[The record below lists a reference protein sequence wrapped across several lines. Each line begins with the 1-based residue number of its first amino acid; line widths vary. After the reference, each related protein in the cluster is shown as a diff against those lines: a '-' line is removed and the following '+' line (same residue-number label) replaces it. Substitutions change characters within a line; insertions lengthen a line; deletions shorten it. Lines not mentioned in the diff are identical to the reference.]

1 MFIDIQLT
9 CRILPF
15 DIHSEK
21 QLQVV
26 GIEFKVC
33 LTDGYMLVGCD
44 VRFTFVVGFP
54 NLLHQAVS
62 YFMGQSMVILLLKV
76 GIYWKM
82 SRLIAH
88 VDHNSCDSLFTVH
101 IHTITHTAADHLT
114 TCSPRLLIITHR
126 QPLVDPQAR

>member
-1 MFIDIQLT
+1 MFNDIQLT
-9 CRILPF
+9 CRILPL

-33 LTDGYMLVGCD
+33 LTTRVGLVGCD
-44 VRFTFVVGFP
+44 VGFLFLVGFP
-54 NLLHQAVS
+54 SLSLQAVS
-62 YFMGQSMVILLLKV
+62 YFMVQSMVILLLKV

-82 SRLIAH
+82 YRLIAH